1 MRKALGC
8 NTTHQH
14 NRQPKLSAPIFAK
27 GVYLCRQS
35 DITPSTHRAKICRK
49 QSIKPLYP
57 TPNSVMRFY
66 SAIKQ
71 CKDDAAADA
80 NSRRRRRYRR
90 PSDRKAACPGQYRK
104 RRKEVWK
111 TVLRGNGRNQ
121 GKSPKRS
128 LSRNSSHKTR
138 KTSQKPPQKQHG
150 DYPTIYRMYMQYSA
164 CSRGKTAGAYNG
176 VGRMASP

>member
-14 NRQPKLSAPIFAK
+14 NRQPKLSARIFAK
-27 GVYLCRQS
+27 AVCLCRQP

-57 TPNSVMRFY
+57 TPNSVMCFY
-66 SAIKQ
+66 SAIKK

-80 NSRRRRRYRR
+80 NSRRRRRDRR
-90 PSDRKAACPGQYRK
+90 PSARKAAYTGQYRK
-104 RRKEVWK
+104 RRKKYGKQFCEVTGENK
-111 TVLRGNGRNQ
+111 ENHRNAVFPVIVRIKHAKQ
-121 GKSPKRS
+121 VKKR
-128 LSRNSSHKTR
+128 R
-138 KTSQKPPQKQHG
+138 KKQHG

-164 CSRGKTAGAYNG
+164 CRRGKTAGAYNG
-176 VGRMASP
+176 VGRTASL

>member
-14 NRQPKLSAPIFAK
+14 NRQPKLSAWIFAK
-27 GVYLCRQS
+27 AVYLCRQP

-80 NSRRRRRYRR
+80 NSRRRRRDRR

-104 RRKEVWK
+104 RRKEAWR

-128 LSRNSSHKTR
+128 LSRNSSYKTR
-138 KTSQKPPQKQHG
+138 KTSQKPPQKNNAVTTRR
-150 DYPTIYRMYMQYSA
+150 YIACICSSA
-164 CSRGKTAGAYNG
+164 FCRGKTTGAYNG
-176 VGRMASP
+176 VGRTASP